1 MKRLQS
7 ETSTTIAK
15 VNVTP
20 IIDVALVLVI
30 ILMITAP
37 MIAVSDVD
45 VKLPQAQTRNLEGH
59 DRISITLGA
68 HGELAVDETNLTE
81 ATLQSAIAQRI
92 ADREDVIVVIRA
104 DESVA
109 YGAVRKVVEAARKAG
124 AKRVA
129 VGTQQ
134 RGTAESGY
142 EGDAKDTHED
152 KPTHDARRQEASRED
167 VRS

>member
-1 MKRLQS
+1 MKRLYIEKSQ
-7 ETSTTIAK
+7 TIAK

-45 VKLPQAQTRNLEGH
+45 VQLPRAQTRNLEGH

-68 HGELAVDETNLTE
+68 QGELAVDETNLTLPDLRGAVAARLKE
-81 ATLQSAIAQRI
+81 HDSN
-92 ADREDVIVVIRA
+92 VIVVVRA
-104 DESVA
+104 DERLS
-109 YGAVRKVVEAARKAG
+109 YEAVRTIVREARAAGAARI
-124 AKRVA
+124 A

-134 RGTAESGY
+134 RGAAETNG
-142 EGDAKDTHED
+142 A
-152 KPTHDARRQEASRED
+152 AR
-167 VRS
+167 

>member
-7 ETSTTIAK
+7 QTEGPISK

-45 VKLPQAQTRNLEGH
+45 VKLPEAQTRNLEGH
-59 DRISITLGA
+59 DRISVTLGPN
-68 HGELAVDETNLTE
+68 GELAVDDKNLTMPALKE
-81 ATLQSAIAQRI
+81 AIAARLVDHQ
-92 ADREDVIVVIRA
+92 AAIVVIRA
-104 DESVA
+104 DQRVA
-109 YGAVRKVVEAARKAG
+109 YASVRKIVDAARAAG
-124 AKRVA
+124 ASRIA

-134 RGTAESGY
+134 RGQTSSHMDPNAEHKAI
-142 EGDAKDTHED
+142 D
-152 KPTHDARRQEASRED
+152 DARKDNSSNEGVKS
-167 VRS
+167 

>member
-7 ETSTTIAK
+7 ETATTIAK

-45 VKLPQAQTRNLEGH
+45 VKLPEAQTRNLEGH
-59 DRISITLGA
+59 DRISVTLGPN
-68 HGELAVDETNLTE
+68 GELAVDDQNLTLP
-81 ATLQSAIAQRI
+81 ALQSAIATRL
-92 ADREDVIVVIRA
+92 ADRKDVIVVIRA
-104 DESVA
+104 DQSVA
-109 YGAVRKVVEAARKAG
+109 YAAVRRVVEAARAAG
-124 AKRVA
+124 ASRIA

-134 RGTAESGY
+134 RGQASSYVNPE
-142 EGDAKDTHED
+142 EQPKDE
-152 KPTHDARRQEASRED
+152 PIHDAHQGGNPSRKD
-167 VRS
+167 VKS

>member
-7 ETSTTIAK
+7 QTEGPIAK

-45 VKLPQAQTRNLEGH
+45 VKLPEAQTRNLEGH
-59 DRISITLGA
+59 DRISITLGPN
-68 HGELAVDETNLTE
+68 GELAVDDKNITE
-81 ATLQSAIAQRI
+81 SELQLSISARLVDHTDA
-92 ADREDVIVVIRA
+92 IVVIRA
-104 DESVA
+104 DQSVA
-109 YGAVRKVVEAARKAG
+109 YAAVRKIVEAARAAG
-124 AKRVA
+124 ASRIA

-134 RGTAESGY
+134 KGQASYVEPEAGSKVIR
-142 EGDAKDTHED
+142 DAH
-152 KPTHDARRQEASRED
+152 RNGASSEE
-167 VRS
+167 VKS

>member
-7 ETSTTIAK
+7 ETSTCIAK

-45 VKLPQAQTRNLEGH
+45 VQLPRAQTRNLEGH
-59 DRISITLGA
+59 DRISITVGA
-68 HGELAVDETNLTE
+68 GGELAVDEENITE
-81 ATLQSAIAQRI
+81 KVLESTIAERLK
-92 ADREDVIVVIRA
+92 DRTDVIVVIRA
-104 DESVA
+104 DQSVA
-109 YGAVRKVVEAARKAG
+109 YSAVRKIVEAARAAG
-124 AKRVA
+124 ASRIA

-134 RGTAESGY
+134 HGTARSTY
-142 EGDAKDTHED
+142 ERDADGEN
-152 KPTHDARRQEASRED
+152 KPVRDARQGERAAHED

>member
-1 MKRLQS
+1 MKRLQND
-7 ETSTTIAK
+7 TSNTIAK

-45 VKLPQAQTRNLEGH
+45 VKLPEAQTRNLEGH

-68 HGELAVDETNLTE
+68 NGELAVDDVNVTTETIGAAITE
-81 ATLQSAIAQRI
+81 RLI
-92 ADREDVIVVIRA
+92 DRTDVIVVIRA
-104 DESVA
+104 DQSVA
-109 YGAVRKVVEAARKAG
+109 YAAVRKIVEAARAAG
-124 AKRVA
+124 ASRIA

-134 RGTAESGY
+134 KGTAKSSY
-142 EGDAKDTHED
+142 ERGPDADE
-152 KPTHDARRQEASRED
+152 KPVHDAMRKDGAMTED
-167 VRS
+167 VKS

>member
-7 ETSTTIAK
+7 QTEGPISK

-45 VKLPQAQTRNLEGH
+45 VKLPEAQTRNLEGH
-59 DRISITLGA
+59 DRISVTLGRN
-68 HGELAVDETNLTE
+68 GELAVDERNLTMPALKE
-81 ATLQSAIAQRI
+81 AIAARLVDHET
-92 ADREDVIVVIRA
+92 AIVVIRA
-104 DESVA
+104 DQSVA
-109 YGAVRKVVEAARKAG
+109 YASVRRIVDAARAAG
-124 AKRVA
+124 ATRIA

-134 RGTAESGY
+134 RGQTSSYADPNAER
-142 EGDAKDTHED
+142 KTF
-152 KPTHDARRQEASRED
+152 HDAHKGNSSNEEVKS
-167 VRS
+167 

>member
-1 MKRLQS
+1 MKRLQA

-45 VKLPQAQTRNLEGH
+45 VKLPEAQTRNLEGH

-68 HGELAVDETNLTE
+68 HGELAVDEVNLTE
-81 ATLQSAIAQRI
+81 ATLQSAIAQRL

-104 DESVA
+104 DQSVA
-109 YGAVRKVVEAARKAG
+109 YSAVRKIVEAARAA

-129 VGTQQ
+129 VGTNQK
-134 RGTAESGY
+134 GTTTSGY
-142 EGDAKDTHED
+142 EGNSETKDEQ
-152 KPTHDARRQEASRED
+152 PTHDARYNETSRED
-167 VRS
+167 VKS

>member
-7 ETSTTIAK
+7 ETSNTIAK
-15 VNVTP
+15 INVTP

-59 DRISITLGA
+59 DRITVTLGA
-68 HGELAVDETNLTE
+68 HGELAVDETNIDLSVLQ
-81 ATLQSAIAQRI
+81 ATIAARL

-104 DESVA
+104 DQSVA
-109 YGAVRKVVEAARKAG
+109 YGAVRRVVEAARAAG
-124 AKRVA
+124 ARRVA

-134 RGTAESGY
+134 RGTASSTLKSDDQLEQGR
-142 EGDAKDTHED
+142 
-152 KPTHDARRQEASRED
+152 PMHDARRAPTKPED
-167 VRS
+167 VKS

>member
-1 MKRLQS
+1 MKRLQA

-45 VKLPQAQTRNLEGH
+45 VKLPEAQTRNLEGH

-68 HGELAVDETNLTE
+68 HGELAVDETNITE
-81 ATLQSAIAQRI
+81 ATLQTAIAQRL

-104 DESVA
+104 DQSVA
-109 YGAVRKVVEAARKAG
+109 YSAVRKIVEAARAAG

-129 VGTQQ
+129 VGTNQK
-134 RGTAESGY
+134 GTAASGY
-142 EGDAKDTHED
+142 EGDPETKTEQ
-152 KPTHDARRQEASRED
+152 PTHDARRNETSRED
-167 VRS
+167 VKS

>member
-7 ETSTTIAK
+7 ETSSTIAK

-45 VKLPQAQTRNLEGH
+45 VKLPEAQTRNLEGH
-59 DRISITLGA
+59 DRISVTLGPN
-68 HGELAVDETNLTE
+68 GELAVDEVNVTE
-81 ATLQSAIAQRI
+81 STLRSAIAERLV
-92 ADREDVIVVIRA
+92 DRADVIVVIRA
-104 DESVA
+104 DQSVA
-109 YGAVRKVVEAARKAG
+109 YAAVRKIVEAARAAG
-124 AKRVA
+124 AARIA

-134 RGTAESGY
+134 RGRASSYLEKETEP
-142 EGDAKDTHED
+142 HEE
-152 KPTHDARRQEASRED
+152 PIHDARDRRAPSREE
-167 VRS
+167 VKS